1 MQSFRTYFFGSVL
14 LVLLALAGTV
24 QPAMA
29 QTAGK
34 PVMKQH
40 QKIPAG
46 KDCSSCHKKTFNEW
60 KAGPHGANDVQCTT
74 CHGDVTNTVAA
85 VPSMST
91 CENCHADKVKQM
103 KDDPLMAKKSCM
115 GCHLNHSTKP
125 HPKAA

>member
-14 LVLLALAGTV
+14 LVLLALAGAV
-24 QPAMA
+24 QPAVA

-40 QKIPAG
+40 QTIPAG
-46 KDCSSCHKKTFNEW
+46 KDCSGCHKKTFAEW
-60 KAGPHGANDVQCTT
+60 KAGPHGANDVACTT
-74 CHGDVTNTVAA
+74 CHGDVKNTVAA
-85 VPSMST
+85 VPSLST
-91 CENCHADKVKQM
+91 CDSCHSDKVAQM
-103 KDDPLMAKKSCM
+103 KADPMMAKKSCM